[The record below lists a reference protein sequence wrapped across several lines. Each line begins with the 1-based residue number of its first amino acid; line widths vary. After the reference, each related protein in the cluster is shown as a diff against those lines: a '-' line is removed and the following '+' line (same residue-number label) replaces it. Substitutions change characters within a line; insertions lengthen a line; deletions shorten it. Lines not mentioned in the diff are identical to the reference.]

1 MSLVSLA
8 SDLRADNTVPLGS
21 DIASRLTELSGRSL
35 DVQERGEACH
45 ERCHAEEE
53 RFRVPPSDPCAER
66 GHAFDRRDGVEAAG
80 GRLEARR

>member
-21 DIASRLTELSGRSL
+21 DIASRLTELSGRTL
-35 DVQERGEACH
+35 DVQECGEACD

-53 RFRVPPSDPCAER
+53 RSRMPPSDPCAER
-66 GHAFDRRDGVEAAG
+66 GHALDRRDGVETASGNLDA
-80 GRLEARR
+80 